1 MNHSHQMSWNR
12 RDGEQPAR
20 GVLQPLRAVS
30 RPARAH
36 WDTFPPRTPVFALGA
51 ARRAHWS
58 SFVLR
63 TPVFALGTARRA
75 HAGLTLMAILL
86 AATTAGCDAP
96 SSSNT
101 PAPPPAAG
109 SAASSS
115 STFGPISS
123 GSGTFRGMKGVVKVA
138 GHVLTAK
145 DGQLALDGTPYG
157 TVEGNSES
165 TLTVN
170 DAEVKV
176 QVDGIVRKP
185 GSTTR

>member
-1 MNHSHQMSWNR
+1 MNHKN
-12 RDGEQPAR
+12 
-20 GVLQPLRAVS
+20 PLASGQTDRATRVQNGS
-30 RPARAH
+30 MRP
-36 WDTFPPRTPVFALGA
+36 FAP
-51 ARRAHWS
+51 S
-58 SFVLR
+58 SFLAR
-63 TPVFALGTARRA
+63 PDGGLAIMAL
-75 HAGLTLMAILL
+75 LL
-86 AATTAGCDAP
+86 ATMTAGCDAP
-96 SSSNT
+96 SSSK
-101 PAPPPAAG
+101 ASAPAAT
-109 SAASSS
+109 AASS

-138 GHVLTAK
+138 GHVLKAK